1 MVEEALTE
9 TSWKKRL
16 RNRLVRPMLPWLVG
30 SFGIQASNIKARSFV
45 EDLVSHLS
53 ESYLPGREIEILR
66 FQQNSS
72 GSVHVEL
79 AASGERFRLELPLYP
94 GAERRIDASSEMFA
108 NWQRWKKGRSTS
120 YAWKLRIAWHGYRGQ
135 SFLLQREPRGR
146 ALNDQMSSTDRHA
159 LIRGA
164 GEYLVHLGQATR
176 RPAGSWPEILRQ
188 KAQDYG
194 LSLAEENRRRGL
206 PGSME
211 QDVLEIVDSLE
222 HAAPDTPGFLCS
234 IHGNFRP
241 GNLLVSEQ
249 NGTAIT
255 TVINWD
261 CFEPRSLPFLD
272 LFHLIAVRGPS
283 NAWGARLVQ
292 LFTSMQAQT
301 PSTSIVRDYAQQ
313 VGIDRELVPQFRIVY
328 WLRQCLLRMR
338 SDTPQLAK
346 ILQEGI
352 FVPVDY
358 LRANGWSTGGQ
369 PVETELQVKK

>member
-1 MVEEALTE
+1 
-9 TSWKKRL
+9 
-16 RNRLVRPMLPWLVG
+16 
-30 SFGIQASNIKARSFV
+30 
-45 EDLVSHLS
+45 
-53 ESYLPGREIEILR
+53 
-66 FQQNSS
+66 
-72 GSVHVEL
+72 
-79 AASGERFRLELPLYP
+79 
-94 GAERRIDASSEMFA
+94 
-108 NWQRWKKGRSTS
+108 
-120 YAWKLRIAWHGYRGQ
+120 
-135 SFLLQREPRGR
+135 
-146 ALNDQMSSTDRHA
+146 MSSTDRHA

-164 GEYLVHLGQATR
+164 AEYLVHLCQATR
-176 RPAGSWPEILRQ
+176 RPAGSWQEILRQ

-211 QDVLEIVDSLE
+211 QDALEIVDSLE

-272 LFHLIAVRGPS
+272 LFHLITVRGPS

-313 VGIDRELVPQFRIVY
+313 VGIDRELAPQFLIVS

-338 SDTPQLAK
+338 SDPPQLAK

-352 FVPVDY
+352 FVPLDY
-358 LRANGWSTGGQ
+358 WRANGWSTAGQ